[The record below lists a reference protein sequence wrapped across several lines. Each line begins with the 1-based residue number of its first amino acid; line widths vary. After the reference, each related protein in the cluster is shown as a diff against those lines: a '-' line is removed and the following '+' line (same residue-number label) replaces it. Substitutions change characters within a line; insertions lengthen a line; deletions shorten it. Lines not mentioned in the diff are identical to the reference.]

1 MRRKTLT
8 WAAPGF
14 VVAVLIFPAD
24 ATEANALAISANIQA
39 THVPYGTI
47 LDPIFAGPASNQI
60 VGYTR
65 CGDSA
70 IWTGHYLAAEAFRY
84 QVTQSPAA
92 LANVKQAIAGIKSLL
107 DVTGTNLLARCL
119 VPLSS
124 PYAAGI
130 RSEEAANGIFTNSS
144 AGYFWVGNTSRD
156 QYMGVIF
163 GLGVAY
169 DMVNDAGVQ
178 TSISQIATRL
188 VQFLEGH
195 AWTIVMPDGSI
206 STTFVIRPDQILTL
220 LQVGRHVNP
229 GAFSTDY
236 DINRILL
243 AAGVLAPIAVDAA
256 SDSSYFKFNLDYI
269 SFYNLIRL
277 ESSPAKSIYQ
287 AAYQVLRDA
296 TASHQNAMFDLI
308 DRGLNGPNATR
319 DAEAA
324 ALLNEWLQRPS
335 RDNTVNLNGVVPV
348 CGSQACQPI
357 PVALRPPDEYLW
369 QENPFQLAGGGSGI
383 IETAGVDY
391 ILPYWM
397 ARYYGVVPPIA
408 VQSAAAP
415 NPAVTP
421 ESIASIYASSG
432 GSNLAT
438 TTQQSNAQPPPQ
450 SLGGVTLTVTDSA
463 GAARVAPLMYVSPSQ
478 INFVVPS
485 GSAPGPATF
494 TIVNGTASFPTAG
507 TIHSVAPTLFSMSGD
522 GRGVAAANA
531 IAVPAGSQLQSPV
544 SVFQCAASGC
554 VSTPI
559 QLSANTTVYLVLY
572 GTGIRNRSSL
582 ANVTANISGMNVP
595 VLYAGSQ
602 SSFAGLDQVNL
613 ALPLSLSGSG
623 EVNIV
628 LSVDGQTANVVTINI
643 Q

>member
-1 MRRKTLT
+1 MRPKILAGFLI
-8 WAAPGF
+8 AAWGSQ
-14 VVAVLIFPAD
+14 AA
-24 ATEANALAISANIQA
+24 ASEANALAISANIQA

-47 LDPIFAGPASNQI
+47 LDPIFAGPASTQI

-84 QVTQSPAA
+84 QVTQSAAA
-92 LANVKQAIAGIKSLL
+92 LANVKQALAGIQSLL
-107 DVTGTNLLARCL
+107 NVTGTNVLARCL
-119 VPLSS
+119 VPLNS

-130 RSEEAANGIFTNSS
+130 QSEEAANGIYTNTS

-156 QYMGVIF
+156 QYLGVIF

-178 TSISQIATRL
+178 ASISQIAAQL
-188 VQFLEGH
+188 IGFLEGH
-195 AWTIVMPDGSI
+195 AWTVVMPDGSI
-206 STTFVIRPDQILTL
+206 STTFIPRPDEILTV

-229 GAFSTDY
+229 SAFSTDY

-243 AAGVLAPIAVDAA
+243 AASVLAPVAVDAA

-277 ESSPAKSIYQ
+277 ETSSAKSIYQ
-287 AAYQVLRDA
+287 SAYAVLRGA
-296 TASHQNAMFDLI
+296 TAAHQNAMFDLI
-308 DRGLNGPNATR
+308 DRGLNGPDASR

-335 RDNTVNLNGVVPV
+335 RDNSVNLAGVVPV
-348 CGSQACQPI
+348 CSGQACQPI

-369 QENPFQLAGGGSGI
+369 EESPFQLAGGGSGI

-421 ESIASIYASSG
+421 ASIASVF
-432 GSNLAT
+432 GSNLAG
-438 TTQQSNAQPPPQ
+438 TTQDANVQPPPP
-450 SLGGVTLTVTDSA
+450 SLGGAMLTVTDSA
-463 GAARVAPLMYVSPSQ
+463 GTALAAPLMYVSPAQ

-485 GSAPGPATF
+485 GLASGTATF
-494 TIVNGTASFPTAG
+494 TIANGEATLSTTG
-507 TIHSVAPTLFSMSGD
+507 TIQSVAPTLFSMSAD

-531 IAVPAGSQLQSPV
+531 IESPAGDPQMQSAVP
-544 SVFQCAASGC
+544 VFQCVASGC
-554 VSTPI
+554 VATPI
-559 QLSANTTVYLVLY
+559 QLSADENVYLILY

-582 ANVTANISGMNVP
+582 ANVTANINGTNVQ
-595 VLYAGSQ
+595 VLYAGPQ
-602 SSFAGLDQVNL
+602 PSFEGLDQVNL
-613 ALPLSLSGSG
+613 VLPPTLNGSG

-628 LSVDGQTANVVTINI
+628 LTVDGQISNVVTVNI

>member
-14 VVAVLIFPAD
+14 LIAVLITQTH

-47 LDPIFAGPASNQI
+47 LDPIYAGPASNQI

-70 IWTGHYLAAEAFRY
+70 IFTGHYLAAEAFRY
-84 QVTQSPAA
+84 QVTQSPDA
-92 LANVKQAIAGIKSLL
+92 LANVKQAVAGIKSLL

-119 VPLSS
+119 VPLNS

-130 RSEEAANGIFTNSS
+130 QSEESANGIYTNSS

-169 DMVNDAGVQ
+169 DMVNDSGVQ
-178 TSISQIATRL
+178 SSISQIVTRL

-195 AWTIVMPDGSI
+195 AWTIVMPDGSV
-206 STTFVIRPDQILTL
+206 STTFVIRPDQIMTL

-229 GAFSTDY
+229 NSFSTDY

-243 AAGVLAPIAVDAA
+243 AAGVLTAIGVDAA

-277 ESSPAKSIYQ
+277 ESSSAKSIYQ
-287 AAYQVLRDA
+287 AAYQVLRNA
-296 TASHQNAMFDLI
+296 TAGDQNAMFDLI
-308 DRGLNGPNATR
+308 DRGLNGPNQTR

-324 ALLNEWLQRPS
+324 ALLNEWMQRPS

-348 CGSQACQPI
+348 CSGQACKPI

-369 QENPFQLAGGGSGI
+369 EESPFQLSGGGSGI

-391 ILPYWM
+391 VLPYWM
-397 ARYYGVVPPIA
+397 ARYYGVIAPIV

-415 NPAVTP
+415 NAAVTP
-421 ESIASIYASSG
+421 DSIGSLY
-432 GSNLAT
+432 GSNLAAI
-438 TTQQSNAQPPPQ
+438 TQPANIQPPPQ

-463 GAARVAPLMYVSPSQ
+463 GTARVAPLMYVSPTQ
-478 INFVVPS
+478 INFVIPS
-485 GSAPGPATF
+485 GSAPGPANFGVT
-494 TIVNGTASFPTAG
+494 NGGASLPTTG
-507 TIHSVAPTLFSMSGD
+507 TIQSVAPTLFSMSGD

-531 IAVPAGSQLQSPV
+531 IAVPAGSQVQTPV
-544 SVFQCAASGC
+544 PVFQCSASGC

-559 QLSANTTVYLVLY
+559 KLSANATVYLILY

-582 ANVTANISGMNVP
+582 GNVTANIGGTNVP
-595 VLYAGSQ
+595 VLYAGPQ
-602 SSFAGLDQVNL
+602 SSYAGLDQVNL
-613 ALPLSLSGSG
+613 VLPLSLSGSG

-628 LSVDGQTANVVTINI
+628 LTVDGQTANVVTVNI

>member
-1 MRRKTLT
+1 VTRPPRRKLLT
-8 WAAPGF
+8 WAAAGF
-14 VVAVLIFPAD
+14 AIAVVSLPAH

-39 THVPYGTI
+39 THVPFGTV
-47 LDPIFAGPASNQI
+47 LDPIFAGASSNQI
-60 VGYTR
+60 IGYTR

-92 LANVKQAIAGIKSLL
+92 LANVKQAVAGIKSLL

-119 VPLSS
+119 VPLNS
-124 PYAAGI
+124 PYGAGI
-130 RSEEAANGIFTNSS
+130 QSEEAANGIYTNSS

-178 TSISQIATRL
+178 ASISQIATRL

-195 AWTIVMPDGSI
+195 AWTVVMPDGSV
-206 STTFVIRPDQILTL
+206 STTFVIRPDEILTL

-229 GAFSTDY
+229 SAFSTDY
-236 DINRILL
+236 DINKILL
-243 AAGVLAPIAVDAA
+243 AAGVLTAVGVDAA

-269 SFYNLIRL
+269 SFYNLVRL
-277 ESSPAKSIYQ
+277 ESSSEKSIYL

-296 TASHQNAMFDLI
+296 TDGDQNAMFDLI
-308 DRGLNGPNATR
+308 DHALNGPS
-319 DAEAA
+319 
-324 ALLNEWLQRPS
+324 PS
-335 RDNTVNLNGVVPV
+335 RDSEASALINQWLERASRDNAVNLNGVVAI
-348 CGSQACQPI
+348 CGGQGACKPI

-369 QENPFQLAGGGSGI
+369 QENPYQLSGGGSGI

-397 ARYYGVVPPIA
+397 ARYYGVIPAVA

-415 NPAVTP
+415 NGAVTP
-421 ESIASIYASSG
+421 ESIASIFG
-432 GSNLAT
+432 TNLAST
-438 TTQQSNAQPPPQ
+438 TLAGTTQPPST

-463 GAARVAPLMYVSPSQ
+463 GVARVAPLMYVSPSQ

-485 GSAPGPATF
+485 GSAAGTATF
-494 TIVNGTASFPTAG
+494 AIANGPSTTES
-507 TIHSVAPTLFSMSGD
+507 IQSVAPTLFSMSGD

-531 IAVPAGSQLQSPV
+531 IAVAAGSQVQSPV
-544 SVFQCAASGC
+544 PVFQCSTSGC
-554 VSTPI
+554 VATPI
-559 QLSANTTVYLVLY
+559 SLSANTTVYLILY

-582 ANVTANISGMNVP
+582 GGVIANIGGTNVP
-595 VLYAGSQ
+595 VLYAGPQ
-602 SSFAGLDQVNL
+602 PSFEGLDQVNL
-613 ALPLSLSGSG
+613 TIPLSLRGSG

-628 LSVDGQTANVVTINI
+628 LTVDGQTANVVTVNI

>member
-1 MRRKTLT
+1 MRRKLLT
-8 WAAPGF
+8 CAFAGLA
-14 VVAVLIFPAD
+14 VVLPAR
-24 ATEANALAISANIQA
+24 ATDANALAISSNIQA
-39 THVPYGTI
+39 THVPFGTV

-60 VGYTR
+60 IGYTR

-119 VPLSS
+119 VPLNS
-124 PYAAGI
+124 PYGAGI
-130 RSEEAANGIFTNSS
+130 QSEEAANGIYTNSS

-178 TSISQIATRL
+178 ASISQIATRL

-229 GAFSTDY
+229 SAFSTDY
-236 DINRILL
+236 DINKILL
-243 AAGVLAPIAVDAA
+243 AAGVLTAVGVDAA

-269 SFYNLIRL
+269 SFYNLVRL
-277 ESSPAKSIYQ
+277 ESSSEKSIYL

-296 TASHQNAMFDLI
+296 TDGDQNAMFDLV
-308 DRGLNGPNATR
+308 DHALSGPSLSR
-319 DAEAA
+319 DAEGS
-324 ALLNEWLQRPS
+324 ALINEWLQRPS
-335 RDNTVNLNGVVPV
+335 RDNAVNLNGVVAV
-348 CGSQACQPI
+348 CGSQGACKPI
-357 PVALRPPDEYLW
+357 PVVLRPPDEYLW
-369 QENPFQLAGGGSGI
+369 EESPYQLSGGGSGI

-397 ARYYGVVPPIA
+397 ARYYGVIPAIA

-415 NPAVTP
+415 NAAVTP
-421 ESIASIYASSG
+421 ESIASIFGA
-432 GSNLAT
+432 NLASAT
-438 TTQQSNAQPPPQ
+438 LAGTTQPPST

-463 GAARVAPLMYVSPSQ
+463 GTARVAPLMYVSPSQ
-478 INFVVPS
+478 INFVIPS
-485 GSAPGPATF
+485 GSAL
-494 TIVNGTASFPTAG
+494 GTASFAIANGSSTTG
-507 TIHSVAPTLFSMSGD
+507 TIQSVAPTLFSMSGD

-531 IAVPAGSQLQSPV
+531 ISVAAGSQVQSAVP
-544 SVFQCAASGC
+544 VFQCPAASAC
-554 VSTPI
+554 LATPI
-559 QLSANTTVYLVLY
+559 SLTANTTVYLILY
-572 GTGIRNRSSL
+572 GTGIRTRSSL
-582 ANVTANISGMNVP
+582 GNVTANIGGTNVP
-595 VLYAGSQ
+595 VLYAGPQ
-602 SSFAGLDQVNL
+602 PSFEGLDQVNL
-613 ALPLSLSGSG
+613 TIPLSLKGSG
-623 EVNIV
+623 EANIV
-628 LSVDGQTANVVTINI
+628 LTVDGQTANVVTVNI